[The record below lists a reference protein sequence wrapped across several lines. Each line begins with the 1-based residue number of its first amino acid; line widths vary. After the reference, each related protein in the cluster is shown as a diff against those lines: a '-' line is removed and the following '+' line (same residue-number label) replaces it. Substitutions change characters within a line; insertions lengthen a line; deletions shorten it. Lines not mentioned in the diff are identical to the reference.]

1 MAEVRKYFCCTDNLT
16 GCKIVGGVQI
26 ALNAILLII
35 SLVGIIAANEI
46 VSQHQGRS
54 PQSQGDASEALGALA
69 IVVLVFYGL
78 GILVAILLVVGAVKR
93 SASMLM
99 VWIVL
104 NAIGIALSFI
114 GLFGGGGIIQSLAA
128 IGIGIWAELI
138 AIGAREEVKSGA
150 GIA

>member
-26 ALNAILLII
+26 ALNAIFLII
-35 SLVGIIAANEI
+35 FIYIVGIIGANEK
-46 VSQHQGRS
+46 
-54 PQSQGDASEALGALA
+54 GDASAALGALD
-69 IVVLVFYGL
+69 IIVLVVCCL
-78 GILVAILLVVGAVKR
+78 GIPVAILLVVGAVKR

-138 AIGAREEVKSGA
+138 AIGAREEVKRGA

>member
-1 MAEVRKYFCCTDNLT
+1 MGEVRKYFCCTDNLT

-35 SLVGIIAANEI
+35 SLVGISAANEI
-46 VSQHQGRS
+46 VSQHQDRRG
-54 PQSQGDASEALGALA
+54 GDASATLGAVA
-69 IVVLVFYGL
+69 IVVLVVYGL
-78 GILVAILLVVGAVKR
+78 GILVATLLVVGAVNR

-138 AIGAREEVKSGA
+138 AIGAREEVKRGA